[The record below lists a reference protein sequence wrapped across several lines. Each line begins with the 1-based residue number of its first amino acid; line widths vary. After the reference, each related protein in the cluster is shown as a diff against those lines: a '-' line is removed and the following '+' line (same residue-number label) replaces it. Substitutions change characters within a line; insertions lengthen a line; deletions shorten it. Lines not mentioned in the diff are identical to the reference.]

1 MDKVSLKQIIER
13 IPELCYKYVGSF
25 PCDKIPNLPNYSF
38 AIINNQ
44 PSGFAGEHWI
54 MVARTMDKFY
64 YADSLGEKYKFL
76 DKKYR
81 PMISSK
87 LQKIE
92 NLCGFYTIYA
102 AYELFKFNITH
113 INYFNDVLVLN
124 FISNYM

>member
-1 MDKVSLKQIIER
+1 MDSVSLKQIIER

-25 PCDKIPNLPNYSF
+25 PCDKIPNLPNYSS

-54 MVARTMDKFY
+54 MAARKMDNFY
-64 YADSLGEKYKFL
+64 SADSLGQKYKFL
-76 DKKYR
+76 DRKYR
-81 PMISSK
+81 PMISNK

-102 AYELFKFNITH
+102 AYELFKFNITQ

>member
-1 MDKVSLKQIIER
+1 MYSVSLKQIIER
-13 IPELCYKYVGSF
+13 IPGLCYKYVGSF

-92 NLCGFYTIYA
+92 NFCGFYTIYA
-102 AYELFKFNITH
+102 ACELFKFNITLT
-113 INYFNDVLVLN
+113 NYFNDVMVLN

>member
-1 MDKVSLKQIIER
+1 
-13 IPELCYKYVGSF
+13 
-25 PCDKIPNLPNYSF
+25 
-38 AIINNQ
+38 
-44 PSGFAGEHWI
+44 
-54 MVARTMDKFY
+54 MDKFY

-113 INYFNDVLVLN
+113 INYFNDVLVRN
-124 FISNYM
+124 FISNYIVKSQIFQDGNKETVATNKYFKFHSTRFP

>member
-1 MDKVSLKQIIER
+1 MDSVSLKQIIER

-25 PCDKIPNLPNYSF
+25 PCDKIPNLPTYSF

-44 PSGFAGEHWI
+44 PSGFAGEYWI

-76 DKKYR
+76 DKKHR

-113 INYFNDVLVLN
+113 INYFNGVLELN